1 MPPSTWNSP
10 GQPVRP
16 AEALQLIEEA
26 LVAARTRDRQL
37 RDEIARAVT
46 QRVEADCDR
55 EDAGRE
61 SSESRKLAG
70 RALARADEAAKA
82 GQRADAARW
91 TDAARVFAM
100 RWRDADA
107 RAEARAAEL
116 VELDEQRQ
124 R

>member
-1 MPPSTWNSP
+1 MPSPTWNSP
-10 GQPVRP
+10 GEPMRP
-16 AEALQLIEEA
+16 AEARHLIDEA

-46 QRVEADCDR
+46 QRVDADCDL
-55 EDAGRE
+55 EDACRE
-61 SSESRKLAG
+61 SGEARKLAG
-70 RALARADEAAKA
+70 RALARAEEAAKD

-107 RAEARAAEL
+107 RAEAR
-116 VELDEQRQ
+116 
-124 R
+124 